1 MLSGRT
7 DNDDTRHG
15 LVPERSDQPRSAH
28 SRQTLTP
35 HSTPRPHQSA
45 HPHAGSLTDERLR
58 VLAAHDW
65 APLRIGALDGNT
77 IATADPITR
86 ALLAESVRE
95 ILERR
100 LAAERPHG
108 TYDDTR
114 AGHNAFSRGLV
125 DDYDHGNH
133 HLARATICAPAQAS

>member
-1 MLSGRT
+1 MTTPATASSLREAISPEAL
-7 DNDDTRHG
+7 TRARRR
-15 LVPERSDQPRSAH
+15 L
-28 SRQTLTP
+28 LTARP
-35 HSTPRPHQSA
+35 DPTRANAFTP
-45 HPHAGSLTDERLR
+45 GSLTDEQLR

-65 APLRIGALDGNT
+65 APPRIGALDT

-95 ILERR
+95 TLERC

-114 AGHNAFSRGLV
+114 AGHDAFSRGLV

-133 HLARATICAPAQAS
+133 HLA